1 MTSRQEKAAGEG
13 ARIVQP
19 ELQITNEHV
28 RAWSHAQVLFLKR
41 EAIKHTCETCVQ
53 DVRREAPRGTL
64 CQAPGGQPM
73 HSPVSTR
80 ATPTALPLPPEQRP
94 LRA

>member
-64 CQAPGGQPM
+64 CHRMSGRGRSCVIKRIFCPNG
-73 HSPVSTR
+73 
-80 ATPTALPLPPEQRP
+80 PPCENQM
-94 LRA
+94 